1 MAILDALQNPEIW
14 GIIIAIVIALFNF
27 GKGLKD
33 SKSVRTLTLALDHLQ
48 QDYDELKTENRFL
61 MDQLARLENR
71 EAVEAQVVANL
82 KTKIVEYESRLLARD
97 DHIQQLVNERAG
109 LLLRI
114 EVLEERL
121 NINDRHNN
129 EVQ

>member
-1 MAILDALQNPEIW
+1 MAILDALQNPEFW
-14 GIIIAIVIALFNF
+14 GVIIAIGIALFNF

-97 DHIQQLVNERAG
+97 DHIQQMVNERAG

-121 NINDRHNN
+121 NINDRYNN